1 MKARKNIIIAALP
14 VSLTI
19 GILTGCAVDAE
30 STGEL
35 SSGSR
40 QERSPSSQPTLDGHD
55 PESMARKTLSHFLS
69 VAAEDLK
76 LVSLAAVNWPD
87 ASLGCPQ
94 PGMNYAQVITPGYDA
109 VFVHDRHTYHVH
121 MANGRVLVCK
131 NPSDG
136 IGYEIPPQSE

>member
-1 MKARKNIIIAALP
+1 MKTRKNIIIAALAAS
-14 VSLTI
+14 VAI
-19 GILTGCAVDAE
+19 GMLSGCAVDAE
-30 STGEL
+30 STGEP

-76 LVSLAAVNWPD
+76 LVSLAAVDWSD

-109 VFVHDRHTYHVH
+109 VFVHDRHAYHVH

-136 IGYEIPPQSE
+136 IGYEIPPRSE